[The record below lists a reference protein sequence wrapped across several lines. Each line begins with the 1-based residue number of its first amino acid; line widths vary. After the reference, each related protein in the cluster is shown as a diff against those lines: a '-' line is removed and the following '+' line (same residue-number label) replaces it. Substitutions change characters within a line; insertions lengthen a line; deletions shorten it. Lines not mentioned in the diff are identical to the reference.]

1 MIPVKIGNKIKTV
14 KSTAPA
20 KISLTA
26 VPRKVKKPWPVAVIA
41 SPVNR
46 QETQLATAQLKSL
59 VTRKAEPITA
69 VKVAA
74 VKIAPVVIEEIT
86 TEEYVD
92 FEEVEAIEYYDE
104 EDYEDDKT
112 NSEKVQKFSIV
123 KANESSNSSYQLE
136 MDDISQTSDDAKKNF
151 ACRHCG
157 KRYRW
162 KSTLR
167 RHETV
172 ECGGKQPAYGCPY
185 CDYKAKQHGNLGV
198 HVRKHHPDKPQLASR
213 RKSQRK

>member
-1 MIPVKIGNKIKTV
+1 MIPVRTGNRVKTEKI
-14 KSTAPA
+14 TAPA
-20 KISLTA
+20 KITLTPVA
-26 VPRKVKKPWPVAVIA
+26 RKVKKPWPVAVIA
-41 SPVNR
+41 TPVHR
-46 QETQLATAQLKSL
+46 QETKLATAQLKSL
-59 VTRKAEPITA
+59 VTRKIETP

-74 VKIAPVVIEEIT
+74 VKIAPVEIDEIT

-104 EDYEDDKT
+104 EEYEDEKK
-112 NSEKVQKFSIV
+112 NSEKFQKFSIV

-136 MDDISQTSDDAKKNF
+136 MDDISQASDDTKKNF

-198 HVRKHHPDKPQLASR
+198 HVRKHHPDQPQLASR
-213 RKSQRK
+213 RKSHPK

>member
-1 MIPVKIGNKIKTV
+1 MIPVTRVKTE

-26 VPRKVKKPWPVAVIA
+26 VPRKVKKPFPVAVIA
-41 SPVNR
+41 SPGNR
-46 QETQLATAQLKSL
+46 HETKLATAQLKSL
-59 VTRKAEPITA
+59 VTRKVDVPITT

-74 VKIAPVVIEEIT
+74 VKIAPVVIEEIG

-104 EDYEDDKT
+104 EEYEDEKS
-112 NSEKVQKFSIV
+112 NMEKVQKFSIV
-123 KANESSNSSYQLE
+123 KASESSNSSYKLE
-136 MDDISQTSDDAKKNF
+136 MDEVSQASDDAKKNF

-172 ECGGKQPAYGCPY
+172 ECGGKQPSYGCPY

-198 HVRKHHPDKPQLASR
+198 HVRKHHTDQPQLASR

>member
-1 MIPVKIGNKIKTV
+1 MIPVQVGNKVKTE
-14 KSTAPA
+14 KSAAPA
-20 KISLTA
+20 NISLTA
-26 VPRKVKKPWPVAVIA
+26 VARKVKKPYPVAVIA
-41 SPVNR
+41 TQGNR
-46 QETQLATAQLKSL
+46 QETKLATAQLKSL
-59 VTRKAEPITA
+59 IARKVDIPVVST
-69 VKVAA
+69 
-74 VKIAPVVIEEIT
+74 VKIAPVVIEEIA
-86 TEEYVD
+86 TEEFADY
-92 FEEVEAIEYYDE
+92 EEVEAIEYYDE
-104 EDYEDDKT
+104 EDYEDEKT

-136 MDDISQTSDDAKKNF
+136 MDDISQTSDDVKKNF

-198 HVRKHHPDKPQLASR
+198 HVRKHHPDQPQLASR

>member
-1 MIPVKIGNKIKTV
+1 MIPVKIGYKVKAE
-14 KSTAPA
+14 KSTPPA
-20 KISLTA
+20 KISLTPVA
-26 VPRKVKKPWPVAVIA
+26 RKVKKPYPVAVIA

-46 QETQLATAQLKSL
+46 QETKLATAQLKSL
-59 VTRKAEPITA
+59 VTRKGDVPN

-74 VKIAPVVIEEIT
+74 VKIAPVVIEEIS

-104 EDYEDDKT
+104 EDYDDDKT
-112 NSEKVQKFSIV
+112 SSEKVQKFSIV

-136 MDDISQTSDDAKKNF
+136 MDDVSQTSDDAKKNF
-151 ACRHCG
+151 ACCHCG

-198 HVRKHHPDKPQLASR
+198 HVRKHHSDSPQLASR